1 MQAEIKLS
9 PELEGTLKVAINT
22 AVQKIINDSKR
33 ENDKWPVYMN
43 KKTAA
48 KYLGIS
54 YNTLSTWMAE
64 KKVPYK
70 HIANS
75 YRFNRNDLDKFMAT
89 K

>member
-9 PELEGTLKVAINT
+9 PELEGTLKVAIYT

-54 YNTLSTWMAE
+54 CNTLSTWMAE

>member
-54 YNTLSTWMAE
+54 CNTLSTWMAE

>member
-9 PELEGTLKVAINT
+9 PELEGALKVAINI
-22 AVQKIINDSKR
+22 AAQKIINDSKR
-33 ENDKWPVYMN
+33 ENDKWPVYMD

-70 HIANS
+70 HIGKT